1 MTGLSYFG
9 KSKVIIP
16 VKSKKIINLLMNNRK
31 RLIKKTTMRLLM
43 MMKKLW
49 SQGFDKKPQKNKL
62 SSLQMTLG

>member
-31 RLIKKTTMRLLM
+31 RLIKKTIMRLL